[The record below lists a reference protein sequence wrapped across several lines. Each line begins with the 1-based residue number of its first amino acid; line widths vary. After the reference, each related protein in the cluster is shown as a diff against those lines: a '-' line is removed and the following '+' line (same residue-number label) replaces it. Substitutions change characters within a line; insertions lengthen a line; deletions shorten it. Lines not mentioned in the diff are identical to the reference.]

1 MAKPFKDYVDSE
13 KKPNKDELI
22 QARIT
27 PEMAEQVQAL
37 CKLNGWK
44 PSYVVRGGIRKFLD
58 DCSPKE
64 PSSFQLR
71 KVNLDPEPPAIKKPW
86 KPSSS
91 TESTT
96 GLVDFLVNSL

>member
-1 MAKPFKDYVDSE
+1 MAKAFREYIDSE
-13 KKPNKDELI
+13 KKPIKDELI

-27 PEMAEQVQAL
+27 PEMAEQVAAL

-71 KVNLDPEPPAIKKPW
+71 KVNLDPEPAAQKKAW
-86 KPSSS
+86 KPSPSG
-91 TESTT
+91 
-96 GLVDFLVNSL
+96 GLVDFLVDAL